1 MPIGTG
7 SRPRPTPRPSGR
19 GRSPKPRRDTVNFQ
33 TEAEANRQRK
43 LAEAGAEAET
53 IKAQADATAKKHE
66 ADGDAY
72 AQRTV
77 AEAEAKA
84 INMRADALSEGNQ
97 ALIAANKLIEM
108 LPSLVAAAAEG
119 IKGSTLTVLN
129 GSDGV
134 NEVLTGVVAQGLTI
148 YDTLRNA
155 VSATQRECERGC
167 ECRRRRSRWRC
178 AQDRGRQRLVPRAQ
192 GRREALVCPP
202 SRIPACR
209 RPRGH

>member
-1 MPIGTG
+1 M
-7 SRPRPTPRPSGR
+7 
-19 GRSPKPRRDTVNFQ
+19 
-33 TEAEANRQRK
+33 
-43 LAEAGAEAET
+43 
-53 IKAQADATAKKHE
+53 
-66 ADGDAY
+66 
-72 AQRTV
+72 

-129 GSDGV
+129 GSEGV

-155 VSATQRECERGC
+155 VSATSASASAGASAAAGTPESG
-167 ECRRRRSRWRC
+167 
-178 AQDRGRQRLVPRAQ
+178 APRTEVAN
-192 GRREALVCPP
+192 GSTPEHKDAEKP
-202 SRIPACR
+202 
-209 RPRGH
+209 

>member
-1 MPIGTG
+1 M
-7 SRPRPTPRPSGR
+7 
-19 GRSPKPRRDTVNFQ
+19 
-33 TEAEANRQRK
+33 
-43 LAEAGAEAET
+43 
-53 IKAQADATAKKHE
+53 
-66 ADGDAY
+66 
-72 AQRTV
+72 

-129 GSDGV
+129 GSEGV

-155 VSATQRECERGC
+155 VSATSAGAGLPDG
-167 ECRRRRSRWRC
+167 S
-178 AQDRGRQRLVPRAQ
+178 APGNTVANGSSPDHQDA
-192 GRREALVCPP
+192 EK
-202 SRIPACR
+202 S
-209 RPRGH
+209 